1 MIGRFVLAVKL
12 FRVTMLFARVVVLHL
27 VLSDEL
33 LIVNLVDGLVILI
46 LDLTDKLQLVL
57 NFDVAAE

>member
-1 MIGRFVLAVKL
+1 
-12 FRVTMLFARVVVLHL
+12 MLFARVVVLHL